1 MDKALILGGKSGFGL
16 KVAER
21 LKEYYDVTALGSDD
35 INDFTTVDNLS
46 DDYDN
51 IFFNHN
57 RGFNEFNDMAPWA
70 DLHVAEKFNTP
81 FMPNPPKLENKENS
95 ALYINC
101 LLPYDIVRKQT
112 KLRKVGWMITYD
124 ATQPP
129 FEHEFLS
136 LDAGHQA
143 YVALKRI
150 NIGIALTYSQ
160 KYNTFCVTPAKL
172 TDIEVERLVRHI
184 ISDDVK
190 PWLQLWDRGN
200 ADYNNDSGSGL

>member
-21 LKEYYDVTALGSDD
+21 LKDYYDVTALGSDE
-35 INDFTTVDNLS
+35 INQRNILQDLS

-57 RGFNEFNDMAPWA
+57 RGCNEFNDMAPWA
-70 DLHVAEKFNTP
+70 DLKIAETFNTSL
-81 FMPNPPKLENKENS
+81 MPNPPKLENKENS

-124 ATQPP
+124 AVQPP

-136 LDAGHQA
+136 LDAGHQT

-160 KYNTFCVTPAKL
+160 QYNTFCVTPGKL
-172 TDIEVERLVRHI
+172 NGIEVERLVRHI